1 MSDSI
6 STKNNGANETSAPST
21 NHHESAH
28 DRRADVNRAEVNRA
42 NAQHSTGPRTPA
54 GKQRSSL
61 NALRHGLTGHV
72 IVLPSEDHAAY
83 QHHTRRFFDDLQ
95 PKGALEE
102 QLVQS
107 IADTTWRLNRVAALE
122 TNLLTLGI
130 HEQADHID
138 TAHPEAHAALA
149 MAASVRE
156 QARAISNLSMHE
168 HRLSRQ
174 FERTLNQ
181 LREIQAERRAKE
193 KDQMEKAALILR
205 KHREDG
211 TPYDPAEDGFV
222 FSNDEIETALSRQH
236 RFLEARDAYYS
247 AAPFAWEP
255 IIGD

>member
-6 STKNNGANETSAPST
+6 NQQQ
-21 NHHESAH
+21 
-28 DRRADVNRAEVNRA
+28 RRATRELRAPPTITNPRDDQRAEVNRA
-42 NAQHSTGPRTPA
+42 NAAHSTGPRTAA

-95 PKGALEE
+95 PKGALED

-107 IADTTWRLNRVAALE
+107 IADTSWRLNRVAALE
-122 TNLLTLGI
+122 TNLLTLGF

-156 QARAISNLSMHE
+156 QSRAIANLSMHE

-181 LREIQAERRAKE
+181 LREIQADRRAKE

-205 KHREDG
+205 MHKAQG

-222 FSNDEIETALSRQH
+222 FSNDEIETSVRRHLHFLEVGQALSPANH
-236 RFLEARDAYYS
+236 KSGIEYPVTSFLQ
-247 AAPFAWEP
+247 
-255 IIGD
+255 

>member
-6 STKNNGANETSAPST
+6 TPNNDGASETPSAAD
-21 NHHESAH
+21 NHEPAY
-28 DRRADVNRAEVNRA
+28 DRRADVNRA
-42 NAQHSTGPRTPA
+42 NAAHSTGPRTPA

-107 IADTTWRLNRVAALE
+107 IADTSWRLNRVVALE

-130 HEQADHID
+130 HEQADNID
-138 TAHPEAHAALA
+138 TAHPEVHSALA
-149 MAASVRE
+149 MAASVRD

-181 LREIQAERRAKE
+181 LREIQAGRRAKE
-193 KDQMEKAALILR
+193 KAQMEKAAMIL
-205 KHREDG
+205 KMHEAEG
-211 TPYDPAEDGFV
+211 TPYDPSKDGFV
-222 FSNDEIETALSRQH
+222 FSKDEIEAAVSRQH
-236 RFLEARDAYYS
+236 RFLEASDAYHS
-247 AAPFAWEP
+247 SAPFAWKP

>member
-1 MSDSI
+1 MSDS
-6 STKNNGANETSAPST
+6 TPTTTNGTT
-21 NHHESAH
+21 NPEPPP
-28 DRRADVNRAEVNRA
+28 DQRADVNRADVNRA

-83 QHHTRRFFDDLQ
+83 ERHTRRLFDDLQ

-107 IADTTWRLNRVAALE
+107 IADTSWRINRIAALE
-122 TNLLTLGI
+122 TNLLALGI
-130 HEQADHID
+130 MEQAANID
-138 TAHPEAHAALA
+138 AAHPEAHAALA

-156 QARAISNLSMHE
+156 QSRAIANLSMHE

-181 LREIQAERRAKE
+181 LREIQADRRAKE
-193 KDQMEKAALILR
+193 NDQMEKAARILR
-205 KHREDG
+205 MHQAEG
-211 TPYDPAEDGFV
+211 TPYNPAEDGFV
-222 FSNDEIETALSRQH
+222 FSNDEIETSIRRDH
-236 RFLEARDAYYS
+236 RLREANHAYYAS
-247 AAPFAWEP
+247 TA
-255 IIGD
+255 